1 MFFFQAEDG
10 IRDLTVTGVQTCA
23 LPISAGG
30 RSERRQH
37 GAPDPP
43 GMRGASR
50 REPAAGGDRLGRPHL
65 PRGRP
70 GAWARVRRRRNRAGA
85 GAVGALRP
93 TSVARLAPL
102 SAAPSGTDGVRSDMT
117 PAHDGHAQAPERIE
131 LPAPTAWPMVVALG
145 ITLAFAGL
153 VTHAAVSFA
162 GIALSLIGAV
172 GWWREVLPEEQV
184 ERITLRAM
192 ELRPSAVVSSRPSVE
207 RSSIGEGG
215 HRTRVP
221 VEVQPYS
228 AGIIGGIVGG
238 IAMPVLA
245 HASLA
250 ELRAFSLLALMIGTI
265 VHGLISVLVGLLY
278 AVILPMLPRRHMLWG
293 GVVAP
298 LLWTGLL
305 WAVLGIVDPTLA
317 ARVDWPWFVVSQIA
331 FGLAAGFVVARAHPL
346 ATMQTWPLAAR
357 AGVEASRARSEQE
370 RDR

>member
-1 MFFFQAEDG
+1 
-10 IRDLTVTGVQTCA
+10 
-23 LPISAGG
+23 
-30 RSERRQH
+30 
-37 GAPDPP
+37 
-43 GMRGASR
+43 
-50 REPAAGGDRLGRPHL
+50 
-65 PRGRP
+65 
-70 GAWARVRRRRNRAGA
+70 
-85 GAVGALRP
+85 
-93 TSVARLAPL
+93 
-102 SAAPSGTDGVRSDMT
+102 MT
-117 PAHDGHAQAPERIE
+117 PGRDEHAQPSEPIE

-184 ERITLRAM
+184 ERITLRTM

-238 IAMPVLA
+238 IAMAVLALAYGLIVQRSLWYPINLLSAVAMPALA

-278 AVILPMLPRRHMLWG
+278 AVILPMLPRRHMVWG
-293 GVVAP
+293 GVIAP
-298 LLWTGLL
+298 LLWTGLV
-305 WAVLGIVDPTLA
+305 WALLGIVDPTLA